1 MNLTVYYICKMNIR
15 NLQNF
20 RIRKNAAVI
29 TVVFAVLF
37 VATSLS
43 VVSTTN
49 NNNHTIQSARA
60 QGSNATTTHDTFH
73 AKGVIDSMASDVLAG
88 KPVSPL
94 NQSAMWILGGNWNY
108 DVNKGNLQD
117 FKVNIT
123 MVMLDGKGFHTHSI
137 DKLSNVSGITMPS
150 STPTPTI
157 SLTGNN
163 TAFKGIAD
171 INTNGKLKWKDVP
184 VIVHIINGN
193 VLNLTVDDKKTEDHF
208 KGLPVFGTVTS
219 LADENNKE
227 LRTG

>member
-1 MNLTVYYICKMNIR
+1 MNITS
-15 NLQNF
+15 LQNF
-20 RIRKNAAVI
+20 RIRKNVAAAAAAAAAAAM

-43 VVSTTN
+43 VVSN
-49 NNNHTIQSARA
+49 SNHATIQTAIA
-60 QGSNATTTHDTFH
+60 QGPTTTHDTFH
-73 AKGVIDSMASDVLAG
+73 AKGMIDSMASDVLADR
-88 KPVSPL
+88 PTSPL
-94 NQSAMWILGGNWNY
+94 NQSAMWVLGGNWNF

-137 DKLSNVSGITMPS
+137 DKLSNVSGIATSS

-157 SLTGNN
+157 SLTGNY

-171 INTNGKLKWKDVP
+171 VNTNGKLKWKDVVT

-193 VLNLTVDDKKTEDHF
+193 ILNLNF
-208 KGLPVFGTVTS
+208 NGLPVFGTVTS
-219 LADENNKE
+219 LTDENNKE
-227 LRTG
+227 LRTVSS

>member
-1 MNLTVYYICKMNIR
+1 MNIR

-20 RIRKNAAVI
+20 RIRKNVAAAAM

-43 VVSTTN
+43 VVSN
-49 NNNHTIQSARA
+49 SNHATIQSAIA
-60 QGSNATTTHDTFH
+60 QGPTTTHYTFH
-73 AKGVIDSMASDVLAG
+73 AKGMIDSMASDVLAG
-88 KPVSPL
+88 RPTSPL
-94 NQSAMWILGGNWNY
+94 NQSAMWVLGGNWNF

-137 DKLSNVSGITMPS
+137 DKLSNVSGISTSS

-157 SLTGNN
+157 SLTGNY

-171 INTNGKLKWKDVP
+171 VNTNGKLKWKDVVP

-193 VLNLTVDDKKTEDHF
+193 ILNLNF
-208 KGLPVFGTVTS
+208 NGLPVFGTVTS
-219 LADENNKE
+219 LTDENNKE
-227 LRTG
+227 LRTVSS

>member
-20 RIRKNAAVI
+20 SIRKNAAAI

-49 NNNHTIQSARA
+49 NNHTIQSARA
-60 QGSNATTTHDTFH
+60 QGSNATAHDTFH
-73 AKGVIDSMASDVLAG
+73 AKGMIDSMASDVLAG
-88 KPVSPL
+88 RPTSPL
-94 NQSAMWILGGNWNY
+94 NQSAMWVLGGNWNF

-163 TAFKGIAD
+163 TVFKGIAD

-193 VLNLTVDDKKTEDHF
+193 ILNLTMDERKTEDHF

>member
-20 RIRKNAAVI
+20 RIRKNAAAI

-43 VVSTTN
+43 VVSTT